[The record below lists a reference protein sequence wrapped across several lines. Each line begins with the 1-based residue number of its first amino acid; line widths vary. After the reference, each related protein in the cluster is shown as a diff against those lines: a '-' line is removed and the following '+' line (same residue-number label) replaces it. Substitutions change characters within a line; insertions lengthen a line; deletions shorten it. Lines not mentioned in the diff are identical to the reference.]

1 MRSFASGFFH
11 LNEMNLIEVHLCCYL
26 MLFIMH
32 LSTLHSAHCFHSILS
47 CFYFDLSLEW
57 EEKKKHCSIKERMLG
72 PIGRR
77 PGFGS

>member
-1 MRSFASGFFH
+1 MLLPHAFYNAFVSSSFCSLLPFYFEH
-11 LNEMNLIEVHLCCYL
+11 
-26 MLFIMH
+26 
-32 LSTLHSAHCFHSILS
+32 
-47 CFYFDLSLEW
+47 FYFDLSLEW